1 MEDKKMSFLE
11 KLGLIEREEVETPV
25 TVPVA
30 ESPVVDANVEINSTE
45 NVIDEIYAQ
54 NDLSNKDNSIYA
66 VQSFIDTL
74 PSEMTTAK
82 KQNSVYGILKVT
94 GKSVNSLM
102 MDANNRICILSD
114 AKSKIF
120 EEKNAIINSAKND
133 IEELKKAIEAANIV
147 INNAEAIKEST
158 AKAVNDEIEVI
169 EELVKFCEGM
179 GEK

>member
-1 MEDKKMSFLE
+1 MSFLE
-11 KLGLIEREEVETPV
+11 KLGLIEREEAD
-25 TVPVA
+25 VPVA
-30 ESPVVDANVEINSTE
+30 VQIAESPAVEANVEINSTE
-45 NVIDEIYAQ
+45 NVVDEIYAQ

-82 KQNSVYGILKVT
+82 KQSSVYGILKVT

-114 AKSKIF
+114 AKSKVF
-120 EEKNAIINSAKND
+120 AEKDAIINAAKND
-133 IEELKKAIEAANIV
+133 IEDLKKAIEAANIV

-158 AKAVNDEIEVI
+158 AKAVSDEIDAI

-179 GEK
+179 GDK

>member
-1 MEDKKMSFLE
+1 MSFLE
-11 KLGLIEREEVETPV
+11 RLGLIEREEVEAPIP
-25 TVPVA
+25 VPVV
-30 ESPVVDANVEINSTE
+30 ESPAIEANVEINSTE
-45 NVIDEIYAQ
+45 NVVNEIYAQ

-82 KQNSVYGILKVT
+82 KQSSVYGILKVT
-94 GKSVNSLM
+94 GKSVASLM

-114 AKSKIF
+114 AKSKIL
-120 EEKNAIINSAKND
+120 EEKDAIINAAKND
-133 IEELKKAIEAANIV
+133 IEDLKKAIEAANIV

-158 AKAVNDEIEVI
+158 AKAVSDEIDAI

>member
-1 MEDKKMSFLE
+1 MSFLE
-11 KLGLIEREEVETPV
+11 KWGLIEREDVDVPAPVRVSEPPVVET
-25 TVPVA
+25 
-30 ESPVVDANVEINSTE
+30 NVEITSTE

-82 KQNSVYGILKVT
+82 KQSSVYGILKVT
-94 GKSVNSLM
+94 GKPVESLM
-102 MDANNRICILSD
+102 MDANNRMCILSD

-120 EEKNAIINSAKND
+120 AEKNAIIEAAKND

-158 AKAVNDEIEVI
+158 AKAVNDEIEAI

-179 GEK
+179 GDK